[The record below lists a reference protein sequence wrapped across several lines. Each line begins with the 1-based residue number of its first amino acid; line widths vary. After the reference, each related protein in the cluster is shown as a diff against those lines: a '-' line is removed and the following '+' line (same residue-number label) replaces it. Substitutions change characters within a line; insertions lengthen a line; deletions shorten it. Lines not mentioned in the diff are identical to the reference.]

1 MTLISALATMSLFSQ
16 AKPVN
21 VLPIHR
27 SSRVLTSTRFDQ
39 DLPLSHPF
47 VMEQKRS
54 TFDSSLLLSFFSFLS
69 VGSFDFLPLF
79 LLGEWVYP
87 RPP

>member
-39 DLPLSHPF
+39 DLPPF
-47 VMEQKRS
+47 
-54 TFDSSLLLSFFSFLS
+54 SSLRDGAKKEYF
-69 VGSFDFLPLF
+69 
-79 LLGEWVYP
+79 
-87 RPP
+87 